1 MTLLDPDK
9 QSATEAATLAAEA
22 GRAGTDAIMVGGS
35 TGVTQDKVDGTV
47 LAIKEAVR
55 VPVILF
61 PASAANLSPHADA
74 LYFMSLLNSRDPRLI
89 VGEQRLA
96 APIVKAWGL
105 ETIPMA
111 YLVVEPRMRA
121 GEIGD
126 AELISRKTPTV
137 AVQYALAAQMLGMK
151 LVYLEAGSGAP
162 EPVPAKVIRAVREA
176 IDIPVVVGGGIRTP
190 EDAKAVAAAGAD
202 VVVPAYIAAY
212 ATVPLAERLGGRM
225 NFRRSFLLVFVSLI
239 MVGAIE
245 LAVVAALTLYSVLG
259 TTTYAF
265 RIDRA
270 VVLGYGAV
278 LWIRAVILTATS
290 NSRYIRTLPAASLHP
305 VLGLVGLAVFARLG
319 VWDIVMAFAVYT
331 LFFLSAV
338 AYTEIATRP
347 LLRSFGADGLKLLRS
362 TLDQYGEQE
371 EAGIA
376 ELETFFD
383 SISVRARV
391 RVAGLAFRRA
401 KGLKA
406 ILIAPAVHPGP
417 MGFVSGSDLP
427 SKIARGLTDLTPNV
441 LVAHGPTT
449 HDENPAT
456 TAEVKKVSEA
466 VREMV
471 GAAAFGPKVGSAC
484 RVTYA
489 RASALAQA
497 FGDVVLIVASFAPN
511 PTDDIDSATGH
522 AAVQEARLA
531 GARDAIFVDAHNCHE
546 PGVGLTL
553 FGSERSHEIIQAAKA
568 ATQAALK
575 APKAGARVGYAA
587 RRGFATP
594 DQGIGARGIEALVIE
609 TGGVRTAYVLFD
621 GNNMVPGIRD
631 EIRLRLAG
639 LVQESEAMTSDN
651 H

>member
-1 MTLLDPDK
+1 MH
-9 QSATEAATLAAEA
+9 
-22 GRAGTDAIMVGGS
+22 
-35 TGVTQDKVDGTV
+35 V
-47 LAIKEAVR
+47 LRPK
-55 VPVILF
+55 
-61 PASAANLSPHADA
+61 
-74 LYFMSLLNSRDPRLI
+74 
-89 VGEQRLA
+89 
-96 APIVKAWGL
+96 
-105 ETIPMA
+105 
-111 YLVVEPRMRA
+111 
-121 GEIGD
+121 
-126 AELISRKTPTV
+126 TV
-137 AVQYALAAQMLGMK
+137 AESHAETTRMARRLFVSPPAQRMVLPILAFSLMESFL
-151 LVYLEAGSGAP
+151 LVYPALDGFRVVWGA
-162 EPVPAKVIRAVREA
+162 VSI
-176 IDIPVVVGGGIRTP
+176 
-190 EDAKAVAAAGAD
+190 
-202 VVVPAYIAAY
+202 VVPAYIAAY

-290 NSRYIRTLPAASLHP
+290 NSRYVRTLPAASLHP

-319 VWDIVMAFAVYT
+319 VWDIVMAFAVYS

-338 AYTEIATRP
+338 AYTEIAKRP

-651 H
+651 HSVNLSMDGFNAVGAALDQQTILAQAEGAVREAIANLEETEVAAFATEIANFRIFGPQSASRLTTSINSTMAVLRPALYVTLSGAIALGALVIVLF

>member
-1 MTLLDPDK
+1 MHVPRPKTVAESHAETTRMARRLFVSPPAQRMVLPILVFSLMESFLLIYPALD
-9 QSATEAATLAAEA
+9 
-22 GRAGTDAIMVGGS
+22 GWRA
-35 TGVTQDKVDGTV
+35 
-47 LAIKEAVR
+47 
-55 VPVILF
+55 
-61 PASAANLSPHADA
+61 
-74 LYFMSLLNSRDPRLI
+74 
-89 VGEQRLA
+89 
-96 APIVKAWGL
+96 AWG
-105 ETIPMA
+105 
-111 YLVVEPRMRA
+111 
-121 GEIGD
+121 
-126 AELISRKTPTV
+126 
-137 AVQYALAAQMLGMK
+137 
-151 LVYLEAGSGAP
+151 
-162 EPVPAKVIRAVREA
+162 
-176 IDIPVVVGGGIRTP
+176 
-190 EDAKAVAAAGAD
+190 AVAI
-202 VVVPAYIAAY
+202 VVPAYIAAY

-290 NSRYIRTLPAASLHP
+290 NSRYVRTLPAASLHP

-319 VWDIVMAFAVYT
+319 VWDIVMAFAVYS

-338 AYTEIATRP
+338 AYTEIAKRP

-391 RVAGLAFRRA
+391 RVAGLAF
-401 KGLKA
+401 
-406 ILIAPAVHPGP
+406 
-417 MGFVSGSDLP
+417 
-427 SKIARGLTDLTPNV
+427 LT
-441 LVAHGPTT
+441 
-449 HDENPAT
+449 
-456 TAEVKKVSEA
+456 
-466 VREMV
+466 
-471 GAAAFGPKVGSAC
+471 AAW
-484 RVTYA
+484 
-489 RASALAQA
+489 
-497 FGDVVLIVASFAPN
+497 FAPN
-511 PTDDIDSATGH
+511 ATDDSDGATGH

-651 H
+651 HSVNLSMDGFNAVGAALDQQTILAQAEGAVREAIANLDEAEVAAFATEIANFRIFGPQSASRLTTSINSTMAVLRPALYVTLSGAIALGALVIVLF

>member
-1 MTLLDPDK
+1 MH
-9 QSATEAATLAAEA
+9 
-22 GRAGTDAIMVGGS
+22 
-35 TGVTQDKVDGTV
+35 V
-47 LAIKEAVR
+47 LRPK
-55 VPVILF
+55 
-61 PASAANLSPHADA
+61 
-74 LYFMSLLNSRDPRLI
+74 
-89 VGEQRLA
+89 
-96 APIVKAWGL
+96 
-105 ETIPMA
+105 
-111 YLVVEPRMRA
+111 
-121 GEIGD
+121 
-126 AELISRKTPTV
+126 TV
-137 AVQYALAAQMLGMK
+137 AESHAETTRMARRLFVSPPAQRMVLPILVFSLMESFLLIYPALDGW
-151 LVYLEAGSGAP
+151 
-162 EPVPAKVIRAVREA
+162 R
-176 IDIPVVVGGGIRTP
+176 VVWG
-190 EDAKAVAAAGAD
+190 AVAIA
-202 VVVPAYIAAY
+202 VPAYVAAY

-239 MVGAIE
+239 TVGAIE

-290 NSRYIRTLPAASLHP
+290 NSKYVRTLPAASLHP
-305 VLGLVGLAVFARLG
+305 VLGYIGLAVFVHLG
-319 VWDIVMAFAVYT
+319 VWDIVLALAVYA

-338 AYTEIATRP
+338 AYTEIAKRP

-371 EAGIA
+371 ESGIA
-376 ELETFFD
+376 ELESFFD

-391 RVAGLAFRRA
+391 RVAGLAFRTA
-401 KGLKA
+401 KGIKA
-406 ILIAPAVHPGP
+406 ILLAPAVHPGP

-456 TAEVKKVSEA
+456 SAEVKKVPEA

-471 GAAAFGPKVGSAC
+471 AAAAFGSKVGSAR

-497 FGDVVLIVASFAPN
+497 FGDVVMIVASFAPN

-522 AAVQEARLA
+522 AAVQEARLV
-531 GARDAIFVDAHNCHE
+531 GAQDAIFVDAHNCHE

-553 FGSERSHEIIQAAKA
+553 FGSERSHAIIEAAKA

-575 APKAGARVGYAA
+575 APKDRARVGYAA

-594 DQGIGARGIEALVIE
+594 DQGIGARGIEALVVE

-651 H
+651 HSVNLSMDGFNAVGAALDQQTILAQAEGAVREAMANLEEAEVAAFASEIANFRIFGPQSASRLTTSINSTMAVLRPALYVTLSGAIALGALVIVLF